1 LFKFVLWYSIFD
13 WYTRAKHSVLAL
25 GVDTCRVQRGE
36 FISLTTIE
44 EFKMDMET
52 WLTIAVVLVTL
63 PIALISGFAVVLAY
77 VALNQE
83 K

>member
-1 LFKFVLWYSIFD
+1 
-13 WYTRAKHSVLAL
+13 
-25 GVDTCRVQRGE
+25 VQRGE